1 MVYGR
6 VRLFR
11 YYLDERFHKN
21 THNNGIFL
29 VSHYLNTIT
38 GIYLTKFECAFCS
51 LYCCCIYIFRYSLIF
66 EQSSEDVYF
75 IISSWHICL
84 CISPLR
90 GTELLGDSDEPFSV
104 SFSCTLSLSH
114 AEAMDKRFKAYRAQ
128 AIGPPSLFWLF
139 FPWNQRKESFLL
151 DEVLKINL

>member
-51 LYCCCIYIFRYSLIF
+51 LYCCGIYIFRYSLIF

-139 FPWNQRKESFLL
+139 FPWNQRKE
-151 DEVLKINL
+151 